1 MPPKKKQKLE
11 RLKKLDKPTLHTCN
25 KTSFAKAFLP
35 NETYRQRLLDYIA
48 IIHQLADH
56 ASHAL
61 KFYILSTSTSSF
73 PVVHEDTIEA
83 ILYLLNKGE
92 AWHPRKE
99 AKKAWRDCLLPY
111 VQRYCQI
118 VGFIHPN
125 LRGEQQSINYL
136 TVSMMTNLKVNVQE
150 HFMQMLLRYINLRFD
165 VKGQKQ
171 RLPPKSDARKAFF
184 TRLRYLKSV
193 FLFDVVPELE
203 FLDDLTPLESEVL
216 EEIWSLDLPFLP
228 NDPLAYAIVADPMSF
243 FPAYCKLSG
252 LYEQYGFQRFSAIP
266 LRRSLIQS
274 HVRIDT
280 IILYQHILCIT
291 RRDAETVE
299 KDDLWMRVCNLCTKA
314 FRSRCGMHFE
324 GSITT
329 DGASVSV
336 YLKHPEA
343 DKYGK
348 RGARKSANTVAAE
361 VKALYVENN
370 LPACRAA
377 ENVVVIDPNKR
388 DILYCQD
395 SNGTTFRYTANQR
408 AVETGSRRFAKRR
421 EAMKEEAGVDLIE
434 SRIPSHK
441 TMNLMDFTRYLLVR
455 RADWD
460 RRKEFYSHPAHTR
473 WKWHSFI
480 NRQKSESDL
489 ISNMRN
495 KYGENFTVVMG
506 DWSDAGRTAR
516 FQTSSKTKGW
526 RTLFKRNRIDCFLL
540 DEYKTSSVCPRCSSS
555 EFVEKKFK
563 TRPHS
568 RPWRRREGKIE
579 KVHGLLGC
587 TNPNCLQQAWTS
599 GMRYWNRDML
609 STCNMLLIVRSMLD
623 GHGRPEVFS
632 RSVPAVA

>member
-1 MPPKKKQKLE
+1 MPPKKQRLE
-11 RLKKLDKPTLHTCN
+11 KLDKPTLVTLHTCN

-35 NETYRQRLLDYIA
+35 NEIYHQRLLDYIA
-48 IIHQLADH
+48 IIHELADH

-61 KFYILSTSTSSF
+61 KFYILSAPSF
-73 PVVHEDTIEA
+73 PMVDQDTIEA

-118 VGFIHPN
+118 VGFVHPN
-125 LRGEQQSINYL
+125 LRGEQQSVNYL
-136 TVSMMTNLKVNVQE
+136 TASMMTNLKVNIQE
-150 HFMQMLLRYINLRFD
+150 HFMTMLLRYINLRLD
-165 VKGQKQ
+165 VRGRKG
-171 RLPPKSDARKAFF
+171 PPKSEARKAFF
-184 TRLRYLKSV
+184 ARLRYLKSI
-193 FLFDVVPELE
+193 FLFDIVPEL
-203 FLDDLTPLESEVL
+203 LDDLTAEESELL
-216 EEIWSLDLPFLP
+216 EEIWSLDRPFLVD
-228 NDPLAYAIVADPMSF
+228 NPLAYAVVVNPMSF
-243 FPAYCKLSG
+243 FPAYCRLSS
-252 LYEQYGFQRFSAIP
+252 LYEKHGFRQFSAIP

-280 IILYQHILCIT
+280 IILYQHILCIA
-291 RRDAETVE
+291 RREAETVE
-299 KDDLWMRVCNLCTKA
+299 KVDLWLRVCNLRNKA
-314 FRSRCGMHFE
+314 FRSRRGMCFE

-329 DGASVSV
+329 DGTSVSV

-348 RGARKSANTVAAE
+348 RGGGKKSAKTLEAE
-361 VKALYVENN
+361 VKAVYVENN

-377 ENVVVIDPNKR
+377 ENFVVIDPNKR
-388 DILYCQD
+388 DLLYCQD
-395 SNGTTFRYTANQR
+395 NKGTIFRYTANQR
-408 AVETGSRRFAKRR
+408 CKETGSRRFAKERQR
-421 EAMKEEAGVDLIE
+421 MKAGGIDLIE

-455 RADWD
+455 RADSD

-473 WKWHSFI
+473 WKWHAFI

-489 ISNMRN
+489 ISNMHN
-495 KYGENFTVVMG
+495 KFGNFTIVMG

-526 RTLFKRNRIDCFLL
+526 RTLFKRNRINCFLL
-540 DEYKTSSVCPRCSSS
+540 DEYKTSSVCPCCSSD
-555 EFVEKKFK
+555 VEKGFQ

-568 RPWRRREGKIE
+568 RPYRRREGKIE

-599 GMRYWNRDML
+599 GMRYWNRDTL
-609 STCNMLLIVRSMLD
+609 STCNMLMIVQSMLD

-632 RSVPAVA
+632 RSRSVA

>member
-11 RLKKLDKPTLHTCN
+11 RLEKLDKPTLHTCN

-48 IIHQLADH
+48 IIHQLASH

-61 KFYILSTSTSSF
+61 KFYTLSAPSF
-73 PVVHEDTIEA
+73 TVNEETIEA

-118 VGFIHPN
+118 VGFVHPN
-125 LRGEQQSINYL
+125 LRGEQQSVNYL

-150 HFMQMLLRYINLRFD
+150 HFMQMLLRYINLRLD
-165 VKGQKQ
+165 VKGRKG
-171 RLPPKSDARKAFF
+171 PPKSEARKAFF
-184 TRLRYLKSV
+184 ARLRYLKSI
-193 FLFDVVPELE
+193 FLFDIVPES
-203 FLDDLTPLESEVL
+203 LDDLTAKESELL
-216 EEIWSLDLPFLP
+216 EEMWSFIPLSDQQLAYSVAV
-228 NDPLAYAIVADPMSF
+228 DPLAF

-252 LYEQYGFQRFSAIP
+252 LYERHGFRRFSAIP

-274 HVRIDT
+274 HIRIDT
-280 IILYQHILCIT
+280 VILYAHILCIT
-291 RRDAETVE
+291 RQEAEAVE
-299 KDDLWMRVCNLCTKA
+299 KVDLWLRVCNLQNKA
-314 FRSRCGMHFE
+314 FRSRRRMWFE

-329 DGASVSV
+329 DGTSVSV

-348 RGARKSANTVAAE
+348 RSGGKKSANTMEAE

-370 LPACRAA
+370 LSACQ
-377 ENVVVIDPNKR
+377 ENFVVIDPNKR
-388 DILYCQD
+388 DLLYCQD

-408 AVETGSRRFAKRR
+408 AMETGSRRFARER
-421 EAMKEEAGVDLIE
+421 EAMKAGGIDLIE
-434 SRIPSHK
+434 SRISSHK
-441 TMNLMDFTRYLLVR
+441 TMNLIDFMRYLLVR

-460 RRKEFYSHPAHTR
+460 RRKEFYAHPAHTR
-473 WKWHSFI
+473 WKWHASI
-480 NRQKSESDL
+480 NRQKSESNL
-489 ISNMRN
+489 ISNLHN
-495 KYGENFTVVMG
+495 KYGENFTIVMG

-516 FQTSSKTKGW
+516 FQISSKTKG
-526 RTLFKRNRIDCFLL
+526 
-540 DEYKTSSVCPRCSSS
+540 
-555 EFVEKKFK
+555 FK
-563 TRPHS
+563 TRAHS
-568 RPWRRREGKIE
+568 RPYRRREGKVE

-599 GMRYWNRDML
+599 GMRYWNRDTL
-609 STCNMLLIVRSMLD
+609 STCNMLMIVRSMLD
-623 GHGRPEVFS
+623 GHCRPEVFS
-632 RSVPAVA
+632 RRSVPAVA

>member
-1 MPPKKKQKLE
+1 MPPKKKQRLE
-11 RLKKLDKPTLHTCN
+11 KLDKPTCLHTCN

-35 NETYRQRLLDYIA
+35 NDIYCQRLLDYIA

-61 KFYILSTSTSSF
+61 KFYILSAPTF
-73 PVVHEDTIEA
+73 PTVNEDTIEA

-118 VGFIHPN
+118 VGFVHPN
-125 LRGEQQSINYL
+125 LRGEQQSVNYL

-150 HFMQMLLRYINLRFD
+150 HFMQMLLRYINLRLD
-165 VKGQKQ
+165 VKGRKG
-171 RLPPKSDARKAFF
+171 PPKSEARKAFF
-184 TRLRYLKSV
+184 ARLRYLKSI
-193 FLFDVVPELE
+193 FLFDIVPES
-203 FLDDLTPLESEVL
+203 LDDLTAKESELL
-216 EEIWSLDLPFLP
+216 EEMWSFIPLSDQPFAYSVAV
-228 NDPLAYAIVADPMSF
+228 DPLAF

-252 LYEQYGFQRFSAIP
+252 LYERHGFRRFSAIP
-266 LRRSLIQS
+266 LHRSLIQS
-274 HVRIDT
+274 HIRIDT
-280 IILYQHILCIT
+280 LILYAHILCIT
-291 RRDAETVE
+291 RREAEAVE
-299 KDDLWMRVCNLCTKA
+299 KVDLWLRICNLQNKA
-314 FRSRCGMHFE
+314 FRSRHGMCFE

-329 DGASVSV
+329 DGTSVSV

-343 DKYGK
+343 DKCGK
-348 RGARKSANTVAAE
+348 RGARKSAKSLE
-361 VKALYVENN
+361 DDVKAQYVEKN

-377 ENVVVIDPNKR
+377 ENVIVIDPNKR
-388 DILYCQD
+388 DLLYCQD
-395 SNGTTFRYTANQR
+395 NSGTTFRYTANQR

-460 RRKEFYSHPAHTR
+460 RRKEFYSHPAHMR

-480 NRQKSESDL
+480 NRQRSESNL
-489 ISNMRN
+489 ISNLRN
-495 KYGENFTVVMG
+495 KFGNFTIVMG

-526 RTLFKRNRIDCFLL
+526 STLFKRNRIDCFLL

-563 TRPHS
+563 ERPHS
-568 RPWRRREGKIE
+568 RPYRRREGKVE
-579 KVHGLLGC
+579 KVHKRGTLYDHVTSISGC
-587 TNPNCLQQAWTS
+587 PGNAHSEQATS
-599 GMRYWNRDML
+599 SL
-609 STCNMLLIVRSMLD
+609 AS
-623 GHGRPEVFS
+623 
-632 RSVPAVA
+632 

>member
-11 RLKKLDKPTLHTCN
+11 RLEKLDKPTCLHTCN

-35 NETYRQRLLDYIA
+35 NYHQRLLDYIA

-61 KFYILSTSTSSF
+61 KFYILSAPTF
-73 PVVHEDTIEA
+73 PTVNEDTIEA

-92 AWHPRKE
+92 AWQPKTD
-99 AKKAWRDCLLPY
+99 AKKALRKCLLPY
-111 VQRYCQI
+111 ICQYCRI
-118 VGFIHPN
+118 GFVHPN

-136 TVSMMTNLKVNVQE
+136 TASMMTNLKVNVQE
-150 HFMQMLLRYINLRFD
+150 HFMQMLLRYINLRLD

-171 RLPPKSDARKAFF
+171 QLPPKSDVRKAFF
-184 TRLRYLKSV
+184 ARLRYLKSI
-193 FLFDVVPELE
+193 FLFDIVPES
-203 FLDDLTPLESEVL
+203 LDDLTAEESELL
-216 EEIWSLDLPFLP
+216 EEMWSFIPLSDQPLTYSVAV
-228 NDPLAYAIVADPMSF
+228 DPLAF
-243 FPAYCKLSG
+243 FPAYCRLSS
-252 LYEQYGFQRFSAIP
+252 LYEKHGFRRFSAIP

-280 IILYQHILCIT
+280 VILYSHILCIT
-291 RRDAETVE
+291 RRDAEAVA
-299 KDDLWMRVCNLCTKA
+299 KVDLWMHICNLRTKA
-314 FRSRCGMHFE
+314 FRSRRDMQFE

-329 DGASVSV
+329 DGTSVSV
-336 YLKHPEA
+336 YLKHPNA

-348 RGARKSANTVAAE
+348 RGARKSAKTLEAE
-361 VKALYVENN
+361 VKA
-370 LPACRAA
+370 
-377 ENVVVIDPNKR
+377 R

-395 SNGTTFRYTANQR
+395 GNGTTFRYTANQR
-408 AVETGSRRFAKRR
+408 AMETGSRRQRK
-421 EAMKEEAGVDLIE
+421 EQQQMKKEVGMDVIE

-455 RADWD
+455 RADSD

-480 NRQKSESDL
+480 SRQRSESDL
-489 ISNMRN
+489 ISAMHN
-495 KYGENFTVVMG
+495 KYGENFTIVMG

-516 FQTSSKTKGW
+516 FQTSSKMKGW

-540 DEYKTSSVCPRCSSS
+540 DEHKTSSVCPRCSSS
-555 EFVEKKFK
+555 EFVEKEFK
-563 TRPHS
+563 ERPHS
-568 RPWRRREGKIE
+568 RPWRRREGKME

-587 TNPNCLQQAWTS
+587 TNPNCLQQAWT
-599 GMRYWNRDML
+599 MRYWNRDTL
-609 STCNMLLIVRSMLD
+609 ATCNMLTIVQSMLD

-632 RSVPAVA
+632 RGVPAVA

>member
-11 RLKKLDKPTLHTCN
+11 KPTCLHTCN

-35 NETYRQRLLDYIA
+35 NYHQRLLDYIA

-61 KFYILSTSTSSF
+61 KFYILSAPSF
-73 PVVHEDTIEA
+73 TVNEETIEA

-118 VGFIHPN
+118 VGFVHPN
-125 LRGEQQSINYL
+125 LRGEQQSVNYL
-136 TVSMMTNLKVNVQE
+136 TASMMTNLKVNIQE
-150 HFMQMLLRYINLRFD
+150 HCMTMLLRYINLRLD
-165 VKGQKQ
+165 VKGRKGQ
-171 RLPPKSDARKAFF
+171 LPPKSDARKAFF

-193 FLFDVVPELE
+193 FLFDIVPES
-203 FLDDLTPLESEVL
+203 LDDLTAEESELL
-216 EEIWSLDLPFLP
+216 EEIWTLNLPFP
-228 NDPLAYAIVADPMSF
+228 DQDKPLAYLIAIDAMSF
-243 FPAYCKLSG
+243 FPAYCRLSS
-252 LYEQYGFQRFSAIP
+252 LYEKHGFRRFSAIP

-274 HVRIDT
+274 NIRIDSK
-280 IILYQHILCIT
+280 ILYQHILCIT
-291 RRDAETVE
+291 QREAEAVE
-299 KDDLWMRVCNLCTKA
+299 KVDLWLRVCNLRTKA

-329 DGASVSV
+329 DGTSVSV

-348 RGARKSANTVAAE
+348 RSGGKKSANMMEAE
-361 VKALYVENN
+361 VKVQYVEKN

-377 ENVVVIDPNKR
+377 ENIVVIDPNKR

-408 AVETGSRRFAKRR
+408 AMETGSRRFAKRR
-421 EAMKEEAGVDLIE
+421 EAMKKKAGIDLIE

-460 RRKEFYSHPAHTR
+460 RRKYFYSHPAHTR
-473 WKWHSFI
+473 WKWHAFI
-480 NRQKSESDL
+480 NRQKSESNL
-489 ISNMRN
+489 ISNLRN
-495 KYGENFTVVMG
+495 KYGENFTIVMG
-506 DWSDAGRTAR
+506 DWSDAGQTAR

-526 RTLFKRNRIDCFLL
+526 RTLFTTALIVFFLMN
-540 DEYKTSSVCPRCSSS
+540 
-555 EFVEKKFK
+555 
-563 TRPHS
+563 TRPHLFALA
-568 RPWRRREGKIE
+568 
-579 KVHGLLGC
+579 VHPLSLLRKASKNDLIQDLG
-587 TNPNCLQQAWTS
+587 
-599 GMRYWNRDML
+599 GDMKARL
-609 STCNMLLIVRSMLD
+609 KKSMD
-623 GHGRPEVFS
+623 CWV
-632 RSVPAVA
+632 VPTLTVCSKPG

>member
-11 RLKKLDKPTLHTCN
+11 KLDKPTCLHTCN

-61 KFYILSTSTSSF
+61 KFYILSAPTF
-73 PVVHEDTIEA
+73 PTVNEDTIEA

-118 VGFIHPN
+118 VGFVHPN
-125 LRGEQQSINYL
+125 LRGEQQSVNYL
-136 TVSMMTNLKVNVQE
+136 TASMMTNLKVNVQE
-150 HFMQMLLRYINLRFD
+150 HFMQMLLRYINLRLD

-171 RLPPKSDARKAFF
+171 RLPLKSDARQAFF
-184 TRLRYLKSV
+184 TQLHYLKSV
-193 FLFDVVPELE
+193 FLFETMPES
-203 FLDDLTPLESEVL
+203 LDDLSILENEIL
-216 EEIWSLDLPFLP
+216 EEIWTLNLPFP
-228 NDPLAYAIVADPMSF
+228 DQDKPLAYLIAIDAMSF
-243 FPAYCKLSG
+243 FPAYCRLSKLF
-252 LYEQYGFQRFSAIP
+252 EQQGFQQFSAIP

-274 HVRIDT
+274 HIRIDT
-280 IILYQHILCIT
+280 VILYAHILCIT
-291 RRDAETVE
+291 RQEAEAVE
-299 KDDLWMRVCNLCTKA
+299 KVDLWLRVCNLRTKA

-329 DGASVSV
+329 DGTSVSV

-348 RGARKSANTVAAE
+348 RGARKSAKALAAE

-370 LPACRAA
+370 LSACQ
-377 ENVVVIDPNKR
+377 ENIVVIDPNKR

-395 SNGTTFRYTANQR
+395 NKGTIFRYTANQR
-408 AVETGSRRFAKRR
+408 CMETGSRRFAKERQR
-421 EAMKEEAGVDLIE
+421 MKAGGIDLIE

-441 TMNLMDFTRYLLVR
+441 TMNLIDFMRYLLVR

-473 WKWHSFI
+473 WKWHAFI

-495 KYGENFTVVMG
+495 KYGENFTIVMG

-526 RTLFKRNRIDCFLL
+526 RTLFKRNRINCFLL
-540 DEYKTSSVCPRCSSS
+540 DEYKTSSVCPRCLASSDD
-555 EFVEKKFK
+555 FLEKDFK

-587 TNPNCLQQAWTS
+587 TNPNCQQAWT
-599 GMRYWNRDML
+599 MRYWNRDTL
-609 STCNMLLIVRSMLD
+609 ATCNMLTIVQSMLD

-632 RSVPAVA
+632 RGVPAVA